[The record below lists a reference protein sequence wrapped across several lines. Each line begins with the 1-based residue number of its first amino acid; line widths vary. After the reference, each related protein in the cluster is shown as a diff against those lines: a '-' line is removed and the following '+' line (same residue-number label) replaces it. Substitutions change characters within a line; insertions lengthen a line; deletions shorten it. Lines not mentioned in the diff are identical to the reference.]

1 MEFPFEVQNEKNKN
15 DNWHSIVRYGAGTR
29 NRMPVMAEE
38 VVSERN

>member
-29 NRMPVMAEE
+29 KPYAGHGRG
-38 VVSERN
+38 SGI